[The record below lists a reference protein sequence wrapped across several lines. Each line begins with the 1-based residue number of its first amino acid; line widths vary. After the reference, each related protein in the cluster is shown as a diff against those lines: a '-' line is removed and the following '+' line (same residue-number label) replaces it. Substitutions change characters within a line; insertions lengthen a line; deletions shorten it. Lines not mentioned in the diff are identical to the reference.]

1 MTKVGSVE
9 YDVKINASDLD
20 KNKKVNL
27 FDLIKDKRFVE
38 RIKERYKKRV
48 ESKFSDDNKV
58 DISPEVYILSEF
70 GYFYGWGAVE
80 AALNNEI
87 TLEAALAL
95 VDGAK
100 KVHYT
105 RLIDDAHA
113 QVVAIQSAHADKPSE
128 AFSQGMKP
136 FTERAK

>member
-1 MTKVGSVE
+1 MS
-9 YDVKINASDLD
+9 
-20 KNKKVNL
+20 KKTNL
-27 FDLIKDKRFVE
+27 LDLIEDKKFVE
-38 RIKERYKKRV
+38 RIKERYKKRI
-48 ESKFSDDNKV
+48 ESKFSEDNKFEV
-58 DISPEVYILSEF
+58 SPEIYILSEL
-70 GYFYGWGAVE
+70 GYFYGWSAIQ

-100 KVHYT
+100 KVHYA